1 LEESKKYRN
10 GHPRL
15 MKSEL
20 MKLIY
25 ITTSFP
31 FGKGEGFILPELQ
44 ELNGR
49 GYQVFVVPLF
59 PRGQIIHEGAE
70 QFLNWH
76 LCQGILSWSIIF
88 SAFGQMSIKPMASLR
103 ALFLI
108 LTFNPTHLLKN
119 ISVFLKGLWLA
130 SEAKKLG
137 AEHIHVHWASTT
149 ASMAMIASEVS
160 GIPWSFTAHRW
171 DIKENN
177 LLQRKVDR
185 AKFARFIAKN
195 GISMSQK
202 RGIKYIEKMHVLHI
216 GIDLP
221 KVVELNKSQSLLVPN
236 RHIFR
241 LLCPA
246 NLVQVKG
253 HQYLIEAL
261 TKLTDLSIEL
271 WFVGDGPLRSQL
283 ENSCALLGLHD
294 YVKFF
299 GALPRQQ
306 LLNFYQDGLI
316 DVVVLPSIDLG
327 NGIHEGIPV
336 SLMEAMA
343 YQIPVISTK
352 TGGIPELVVAG
363 TGVLVSDKDSDLLA
377 YEIRHLYTSPEL
389 SSQLGRAGF
398 QRVREQFE
406 IGAVVDKLVE
416 LFEDNRIRK

>member
-1 LEESKKYRN
+1 
-10 GHPRL
+10 

-20 MKLIY
+20 LKLIY

-31 FGKGEGFILPELQ
+31 FGKGEGFILPEIQ
-44 ELNGR
+44 ELNYR

-59 PRGQIIHEGAE
+59 PRGLIIHEGAE
-70 QFLNWH
+70 KFLNKH
-76 LCQGILSWSIIF
+76 LCQGILSWNIFF
-88 SAFGQMSIKPMASLR
+88 SAFRQMSIEPIASLR
-103 ALFLI
+103 ALSLI

-185 AKFARFIAKN
+185 AKFARFIANN
-195 GISMSQK
+195 GILMAQK
-202 RGIKYIEKMHVLHI
+202 RGVKHSEKIHTLHL
-216 GIDLP
+216 GINLP
-221 KVVELNKSQSLLVPN
+221 TMIELNLAQSGLLPSRN
-236 RHIFR
+236 IFR

-261 TKLTDLSIEL
+261 TKLTDLPIEL
-271 WFVGDGPLRSQL
+271 WFAGDGPLRRQL
-283 ENSCALLGLHD
+283 EHSCASLGLDD
-294 YVKFF
+294 YVKFL

-306 LLNFYQDGLI
+306 LLDCYQDGLI

-343 YQIPVISTK
+343 YQIPVITTK
-352 TGGIPELVVAG
+352 TGGIPELVVVG
-363 TGVLVSDKDSDLLA
+363 TGILVSDKDSQMLA
-377 YEIRHLYTSPEL
+377 FEIRNLYSRPEL
-389 SSQLGRAGF
+389 RIQLGRAGF

-406 IGAVVDKLVE
+406 IGAVVDKLTR
-416 LFEDNRIRK
+416 LFENDRVRK